1 MSQQK
6 LDLRCQQNIAVCFKN
21 FSPLAP
27 RDGSGGHPMRRQQQH
42 WLYESAKALSQLS
55 SPIHRSNALGSSYGW
70 RAKKKCSCA
79 VAVCRLD
86 AFPSLPGIVLHRKKE
101 RRAPARPVV
110 EPKSLSEPYFLQL
123 TRVQQERAAQ
133 HNVSCYTE
141 SPAGHRGPSSKAM
154 IRRGTD
160 HSFFHWGQVHKRQ
173 LQTSHIRRLLTV

>member
-110 EPKSLSEPYFLQL
+110 
-123 TRVQQERAAQ
+123 
-133 HNVSCYTE
+133 
-141 SPAGHRGPSSKAM
+141 
-154 IRRGTD
+154 
-160 HSFFHWGQVHKRQ
+160 
-173 LQTSHIRRLLTV
+173 